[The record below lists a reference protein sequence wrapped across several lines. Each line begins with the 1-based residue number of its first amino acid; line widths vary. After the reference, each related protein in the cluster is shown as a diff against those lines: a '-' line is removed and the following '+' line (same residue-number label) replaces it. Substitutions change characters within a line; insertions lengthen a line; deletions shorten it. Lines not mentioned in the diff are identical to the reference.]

1 MMEPK
6 HAVLKAAAQLFQVNG
21 INSTSI
27 EDITNAAGIAKGAFY
42 KHFDSKE
49 MLIVELIQRFS
60 DDIFKK
66 SEDQPQRDA
75 PLADL
80 GNVIVAELEV
90 AMDYEGFLYAASM
103 DFPPTSAGPVPT
115 ALESL
120 RNQLH
125 VWHKHIL
132 VEAFGNR
139 VNPYLE
145 DLVSMF
151 EGALNSYLIRI
162 SWQKNPAA
170 PRQIATFITQ
180 CLEAIVASGENLT
193 PALLSDMHNEPESRS
208 MLNRIVDELTAT
220 QATLKRASGD
230 TATLE
235 QDLKSLNF
243 IIEEVQQQEPR
254 EFLVDAVLTQLHGR
268 EHLGNY
274 LDSTLD
280 HWNVWKGTTV

>member
-1 MMEPK
+1 MVEPK
-6 HAVLKAAAQLFQVNG
+6 HAVLQAAAQLFQASG
-21 INSTSI
+21 INATSV

-49 MLIVELIQRFS
+49 MLIVELIQRFT
-60 DDIFKK
+60 DDIFAR
-66 SEDQPQRDA
+66 SEDQPQHDA

-103 DFPPTSAGPVPT
+103 DFPPTSDGPVPT

-125 VWHKHIL
+125 AWHKHIL
-132 VEAFGNR
+132 GEAFGNR
-139 VNPYLE
+139 INPYLE
-145 DLVSMF
+145 DLVSIF

-162 SWQKNPAA
+162 SWHKIPAA
-170 PRQIATFITQ
+170 PRQIAIFITQ
-180 CLEAIVASGENLT
+180 CLEAIVASDEHLT
-193 PALLSDMHNEPESRS
+193 PALLSDMRHEPESQS
-208 MLNRIVDELTAT
+208 VLNRIVDELTAT
-220 QATLKRASGD
+220 RATLKRTSGQN
-230 TATLE
+230 ATLE

-254 EFLVDAVLTQLHGR
+254 EFLVDAVLRQLYGR
-268 EHLGNY
+268 EHLRNY